1 MQIFKTY
8 KLDSQ
13 WNNKGIVQY
22 VHQLICDFQQ
32 HISQQHLN
40 NLIWIFP
47 ATLSE
52 YFCSY
57 TVS

>member
-1 MQIFKTY
+1 M
-8 KLDSQ
+8 
-13 WNNKGIVQY
+13 
-22 VHQLICDFQQ
+22 
-32 HISQQHLN
+32 N

-57 TVS
+57 CLLGQQ